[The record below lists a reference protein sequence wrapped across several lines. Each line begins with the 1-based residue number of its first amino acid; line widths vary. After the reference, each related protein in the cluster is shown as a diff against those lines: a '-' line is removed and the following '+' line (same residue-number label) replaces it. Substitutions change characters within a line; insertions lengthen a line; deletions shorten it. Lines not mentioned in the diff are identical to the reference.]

1 MSIAAVTQ
9 AIDNF
14 SANDVALRDLLIA
27 QKDAELAELEMLMS
41 QSKARI
47 EAQKQAIREEFEQ
60 RASDLK
66 LILDGQA

>member
-14 SANDVALRDLLIA
+14 SVNDAALRDLLLA
-27 QKDAELAELEMLMS
+27 QKDTELAELEMEMMKH
-41 QSKARI
+41 KARI
-47 EAQKQAIREEFEQ
+47 EAQKQAIRDEFDH
-60 RASDLK
+60 RATDLR

>member
-14 SANDVALRDLLIA
+14 GTNDAALRDLLLA
-27 QKDAELAELEMLMS
+27 QKDTELAELEMQMS
-41 QSKARI
+41 QTKARI

-66 LILDGQA
+66 IILDGGA

>member
-14 SANDVALRDLLIA
+14 STNDMALRDLLIA

>member
-9 AIDNF
+9 AIDTF
-14 SANDVALRDLLIA
+14 STNDMALRDLLIA
-27 QKDAELAELEMLMS
+27 QKDTELAELEMLMS

-47 EAQKQAIREEFEQ
+47 EAQKQAIREEFAQ

-66 LILDGQA
+66 LILDGGA